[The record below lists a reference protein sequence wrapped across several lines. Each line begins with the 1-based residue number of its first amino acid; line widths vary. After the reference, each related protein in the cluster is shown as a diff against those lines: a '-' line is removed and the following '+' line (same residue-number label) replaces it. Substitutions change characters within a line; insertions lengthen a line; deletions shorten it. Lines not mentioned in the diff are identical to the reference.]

1 VPRRSVLKV
10 VKVNYTPSAPWM
22 VRVPSRLQSTEG
34 SQKKFFE
41 KESVAKAYAERLARQ
56 MGEYQTQALGLTDR
70 QKVEAAECYRILGKE
85 DASLLEAVHHYVAYL
100 AQAKQ
105 SAPIR
110 QLFEEL
116 LVAKRQDGLSSK
128 YLADLRSKLG
138 RFVAAFSDTLAC
150 NLTAPTLE
158 AWLRGLKMGSVSRE
172 SYRRNISVMLEFGR
186 RRGALRVNP
195 ATDIKITRRPE
206 GEVSI
211 LSPEDVAR
219 LLECCTPDL
228 KPYVA
233 ICAFA
238 GLRPSE
244 AASLDWSNIHFDTM
258 QIEVK
263 ARHSKTRRHRLVP
276 MQSNLVAWLQPHKG
290 KNGPIGYLRRKF
302 RAAYKAAGMEHWKT
316 DVLRHSYGTFRLPI
330 LKSADALALEMGN
343 SPAVIFRH
351 YRRPMTE
358 ADAQRYFDLF
368 PAKPTLQGEAAK
380 SVKEEGDAPLDA
392 NASTKL
398 LAA

>member
-1 VPRRSVLKV
+1 
-10 VKVNYTPSAPWM
+10 M

-105 SAPIR
+105 SLPIR
-110 QLFEEL
+110 QLFEEFL
-116 LVAKRQDGLSSK
+116 ATKRQDGLSPK
-128 YLADLRSKLG
+128 YIADLRSKLG
-138 RFVAAFSDTLAC
+138 RFVAAFSDTLTC

-186 RRGALRVNP
+186 RRGALHVNP
-195 ATDIKITRRPE
+195 AADIKITRRPE
-206 GEVSI
+206 GEVTI

-219 LLECCTPDL
+219 LLECCAPDL
-228 KPYVA
+228 QPYVA

-244 AASLDWSNIHFDTM
+244 AASLDWANIHFDTM

-276 MQSNLVAWLQPHKG
+276 VQSNLAAWLQQHEEKS
-290 KNGPIGYLRRKF
+290 GPISYSRRKF
-302 RAAYKAAGMEHWKT
+302 RDAYKAAGMEHWKT

-330 LKSADALALEMGN
+330 LRSADALALEMGN

-368 PAKPTLQGEAAK
+368 PARYAPQSGVTKQINED
-380 SVKEEGDAPLDA
+380 GDGRPDE
-392 NASTKL
+392 NASPKL